1 MESRC
6 HGGAAG
12 LHRGQKAGHGDR
24 GGQCEKKPENKD
36 LDEVGPRIQ
45 KKLVGVGHH
54 LIHCLQRKKLW
65 KTIASGFQALC
76 LFFL

>member
-1 MESRC
+1 MEEWLASTEDRR
-6 HGGAAG
+6 
-12 LHRGQKAGHGDR
+12 RGMGTGVDSVK
-24 GGQCEKKPENKD
+24 KKPENKD
-36 LDEVGPRIQ
+36 LEEVGPRIQ